1 MHLSALVE
9 RGEGGLVDEYRSLLR
24 LFDIRGT
31 GGCVKRGNSS
41 RLGLMILMMALSL
54 VGERRGCSFDW
65 IRIGVEYF
73 VMQ

>member
-54 VGERRGCSFDW
+54 SRRGET
-65 IRIGVEYF
+65 GMF
-73 VMQ
+73 V